1 MRLLVLTLMLT
12 LAGRLATPSAAAAQ
26 YHRLSDAVVVGA
38 TMASAGSGASVMT
51 GGPEIGALIEVPVSF
66 DLRLRGEAA
75 TGFWRFNG
83 HPYDAIPGSRMR
95 RHRLTATVIR
105 SAVPL
110 SPARRL
116 SAYGGGGAG
125 LHFYRFPARPN
136 GGAWGIH
143 GLAGAEYLLRTMRS
157 RWIFGAEVQV
167 HLMGEPKGPDDVTV
181 MPMLGAHV
189 AATLKYRLP

>member
-1 MRLLVLTLMLT
+1 MRLVVLPVMLT

-26 YHRLSDAVVVGA
+26 YHRLSDAVVVG
-38 TMASAGSGASVMT
+38 TTLASAGSGASVMA
-51 GGPEIGALIEVPVSF
+51 GGPEMGALIEVPVSF
-66 DLRLRGEAA
+66 DLRVRGEAA

-105 SAVPL
+105 SRVPL

-116 SAYGGGGAG
+116 SAYSGAGAG
-125 LHFYRFPARPN
+125 LYLYRFPARPN

-143 GLAGAEYLLRTMRS
+143 CLTGAEYLLRTTRS
-157 RWIFGAEVQV
+157 RWILGAEVQV
-167 HLMGEPKGPDDVTV
+167 HLMGQPRGPHDVTV

-189 AATLKYRLP
+189 GATLKYRLP